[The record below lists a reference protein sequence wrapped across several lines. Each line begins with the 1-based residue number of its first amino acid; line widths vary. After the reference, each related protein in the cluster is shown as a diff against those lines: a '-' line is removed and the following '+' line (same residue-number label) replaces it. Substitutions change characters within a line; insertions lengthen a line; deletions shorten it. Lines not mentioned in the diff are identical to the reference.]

1 MKSLNKDK
9 VIALCCLILGIA
21 YVAGALMLPET
32 NLAKDP
38 GPKIFPIVGGA
49 VTILSSLAILIK
61 KYADQPK
68 AAYTGKQWKKVG
80 IMFGMFVL
88 YAVLLWLVGYVIATP
103 VLLVIT
109 SFLFTDEGKKVALWK
124 KLLFAVVLTGAL
136 YWIFAKVLVMLL
148 PMGIIFR

>member
-9 VIALCCLILGIA
+9 VIAFCCLILGIV

-38 GPKIFPIVGGA
+38 GPKIFPIIGGS
-49 VTILSSLAILIK
+49 VTILSSLAILLK
-61 KYADQPK
+61 KYVEQPK
-68 AAYTGKQWKKVG
+68 TAYTKEQWKKVG

-88 YAVLLWLVGYVIATP
+88 YAGLLWLVGYVIATP

-109 SFLFTDEGKKVALWK
+109 SFLFTEEDKKVALWK
-124 KLLFAVVLTGAL
+124 KLLFAAILTGAL

-148 PMGIIFR
+148 PMGILFK